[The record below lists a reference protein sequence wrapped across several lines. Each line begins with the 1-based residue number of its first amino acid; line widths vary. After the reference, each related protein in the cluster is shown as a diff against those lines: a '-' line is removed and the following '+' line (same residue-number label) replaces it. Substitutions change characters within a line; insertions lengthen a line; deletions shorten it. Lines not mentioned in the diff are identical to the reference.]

1 MSGGSAETVEL
12 TASAGE
18 TKLPCVLLPSHAALA
33 AGIGGILMAIV
44 CTVFW
49 VLDYPS
55 ASPDAQSR
63 NQLFTIVLA
72 GTGFM
77 LIGGIYLVTAYFNEW
92 LRITGCGFEWHELF
106 RHRKLNWRDVKRA
119 VWVPEK
125 GTARIRFYSATGKLT
140 LFLTQFRR
148 ADQPWLMQLIRES
161 VPEDRQEGWE
171 RIVAM
176 QARQSGEPVRNGD
189 TGLGIAAALGFIFA
203 LILWLA
209 MLGEVPRAWGKFG
222 LMPIIVCP
230 VTFLM
235 SLLDLL
241 RRRASPWLAA
251 ALVLSG
257 LGCVFTLMAILH
269 LIRPV

>member
-1 MSGGSAETVEL
+1 MSGVSAQAVFL
-12 TASAGE
+12 MPPGE
-18 TKLPCVLLPSHAALA
+18 QQQLPRTLRLNHTVLLSGLGCALMCPA
-33 AGIGGILMAIV
+33 LGASLWLDEQLSARPAVLYGATAFMALMSLGGV
-44 CTVFW
+44 
-49 VLDYPS
+49 
-55 ASPDAQSR
+55 
-63 NQLFTIVLA
+63 
-72 GTGFM
+72 
-77 LIGGIYLVTAYFNEW
+77 YLVAGWFQEW
-92 LRITGCGFEWHELF
+92 LRVTNRGFEWHELF
-106 RHRKLNWRDVKRA
+106 RHRKLNWCDVKRA

-161 VPEDRQEGWE
+161 VPADRQEGWE

-189 TGLGIAAALGFIFA
+189 RGLGIAAALGFIFA

-241 RRRASPWLAA
+241 RWRTSPWLAA

-269 LIRPV
+269 LIRPA

>member
-1 MSGGSAETVEL
+1 MSGESAQSQEL
-12 TASAGE
+12 KPMEAGE
-18 TKLPCVLLPSHAALA
+18 SLPRILRPNCGALLCS
-33 AGIGGILMAIV
+33 IVAIV
-44 CTVFW
+44 LGLYMTDSFFWPDGAARKLDFDTVIGW
-49 VLDYPS
+49 LLVP
-55 ASPDAQSR
+55 
-63 NQLFTIVLA
+63 
-72 GTGFM
+72 
-77 LIGGIYLVTAYFNEW
+77 GGIYLMVGYSKEW
-92 LRITGCGFEWHELF
+92 LRVTDRGFEWHELF
-106 RHRKLNWRDVKRA
+106 RHRELTWSTVRKLEWEPVH
-119 VWVPEK
+119 
-125 GTARIRFYSATGKLT
+125 GTVCLRFFSDAGKLSM
-140 LFLTQFRR
+140 FLSQFRE
-148 ADQPWLMQLIRES
+148 ADRPWLMQLMRES
-161 VPEDRQEGWE
+161 VPADRQEGWE

-189 TGLGIAAALGFIFA
+189 RGLGIAAALGFIFA

-241 RRRASPWLAA
+241 RRRTSPWLAA

-257 LGCVFTLMAILH
+257 LGCVFILMAILH